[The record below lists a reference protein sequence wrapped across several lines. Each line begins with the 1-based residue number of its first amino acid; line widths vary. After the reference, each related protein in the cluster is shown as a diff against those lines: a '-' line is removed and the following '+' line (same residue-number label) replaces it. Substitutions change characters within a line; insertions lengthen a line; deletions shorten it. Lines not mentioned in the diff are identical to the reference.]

1 MSIQGIVHLKIS
13 FIENDEEC
21 VAFKYIVPDAKMAQ
35 RMDDGLKNNHQHHNH
50 HHHHQR
56 DDDTNHKK
64 LLSSSSSTTGTTIT
78 GTHTDM
84 LNGSSGVRNCS
95 DGIAIKLDNC
105 KPLSGD
111 IKVEFYTKQM
121 MSRRKTLFTFW
132 FNTFFESERVNDG
145 ELNDSKQLNEQ
156 NVAHDTNS
164 NDVILFI
171 CSG

>member
-21 VAFKYIVPDAKMAQ
+21 VVYKYDVPDMKMAQ
-35 RMDDGLKNNHQHHNH
+35 RMDDGSKHNHQHHNH
-50 HHHHQR
+50 HYNR
-56 DDDTNHKK
+56 DDGTNHKK
-64 LLSSSSSTTGTTIT
+64 PPPSSTGTTT
-78 GTHTDM
+78 THTDM
-84 LNGSSGVRNCS
+84 LNGSSGMRNGS
-95 DGIAIKLDNC
+95 DGIVINLENC

-145 ELNDSKQLNEQ
+145 E
-156 NVAHDTNS
+156 
-164 NDVILFI
+164 
-171 CSG
+171 

>member
-21 VAFKYIVPDAKMAQ
+21 VAYKYDVPDVKLAQ
-35 RMDDGLKNNHQHHNH
+35 RMDDVSKNNHHHQHHHPNHPNH
-50 HHHHQR
+50 HNR
-56 DDDTNHKK
+56 DDGTNHKK
-64 LLSSSSSTTGTTIT
+64 SSPSTI
-78 GTHTDM
+78 HTDI

-95 DGIAIKLDNC
+95 DGIVIKLDNC

-145 ELNDSKQLNEQ
+145 ELNDHSK
-156 NVAHDTNS
+156 TNS
-164 NDVILFI
+164 NDVI
-171 CSG
+171 S